1 VASLTPMTSRRPRT
15 FGVLLVAIVAILAGF
30 ALAACGSSSG
40 GGSSSEPSKTVT
52 NGEITIEAFD
62 IHFDVK
68 DIKTT
73 AGPLKV
79 TLINKGA
86 LEHTF
91 KIEDTSF
98 ELKASEGETKT
109 GTTTLAKGTYKYEC
123 TIAGHAS
130 QGMKGT
136 IEVS

>member
-1 VASLTPMTSRRPRT
+1 MTLPRSRR
-15 FGVLLVAIVAILAGF
+15 FSALAVVLVAGF
-30 ALAACGSSSG
+30 ALGACSSDKA
-40 GGSSSEPSKTVT
+40 SEPTKTVS

-62 IHFDVK
+62 VHFDVGT
-68 DIKTT
+68 IKTA

-91 KIEDTSF
+91 KVENTDF
-98 ELKASEGETKT
+98 ELKAKADATET
-109 GTTTLAKGTYKYEC
+109 GTVTLAKGTYDYEC
-123 TIAGHAS
+123 TIAGHAQ

>member
-1 VASLTPMTSRRPRT
+1 MASLTPMTSPRPRRFT
-15 FGVLLVAIVAILAGF
+15 ALAVALVAVF
-30 ALAACGSSSG
+30 AFGACSSSG
-40 GGSSSEPSKTVT
+40 GKKEPTKTVT
-52 NGEITIEAFD
+52 NGEITVEAFD
-62 IHFDVK
+62 IHFDVG

-79 TLINKGA
+79 TLVNKGA

-91 KIEDTSF
+91 KVNGTDF
-98 ELKASEGETKT
+98 ELKANAGETKT
-109 GTTTLAKGTYKYEC
+109 GTVTLQKGTYEYEC
-123 TIAGHAS
+123 TIAGHAQ